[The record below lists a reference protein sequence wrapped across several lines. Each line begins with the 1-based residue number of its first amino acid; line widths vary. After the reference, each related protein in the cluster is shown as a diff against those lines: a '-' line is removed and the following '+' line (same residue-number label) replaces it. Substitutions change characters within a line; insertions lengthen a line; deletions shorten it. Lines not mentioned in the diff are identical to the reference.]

1 MKKLMVTIG
10 PFETE
15 VSFRVVQGESVLVE
29 DVFHGKSA
37 GPYVKED
44 LIDATDENI
53 EVVYDSVNH
62 PDLIIKAKLK
72 PLY

>member
-29 DVFHGKSA
+29 DVFHGKST
-37 GPYVKED
+37 GPYVKEY

-53 EVVYDSVNH
+53 EV
-62 PDLIIKAKLK
+62 
-72 PLY
+72 

>member
-29 DVFHGKSA
+29 DVFHGKST
-37 GPYVKED
+37 GPYVKELNRPGNPGD
-44 LIDATDENI
+44 
-53 EVVYDSVNH
+53 
-62 PDLIIKAKLK
+62 
-72 PLY
+72 

>member
-29 DVFHGKSA
+29 DVFHGKST
-37 GPYVKED
+37 GRLCKRISYRR
-44 LIDATDENI
+44 
-53 EVVYDSVNH
+53 H
-62 PDLIIKAKLK
+62 G
-72 PLY
+72 